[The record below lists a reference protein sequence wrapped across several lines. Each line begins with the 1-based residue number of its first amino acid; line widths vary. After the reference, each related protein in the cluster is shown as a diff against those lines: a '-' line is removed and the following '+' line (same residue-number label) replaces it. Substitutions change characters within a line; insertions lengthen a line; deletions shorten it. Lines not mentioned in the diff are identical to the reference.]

1 MKQGLGFL
9 IFTLG
14 SLLVAQQPHLA
25 INPKVLQTHVE
36 FLSDDLLEGRGTGER
51 GGELTVRYL
60 ETQSKL
66 IGLQPFNGTSYR
78 QSVKIAGL
86 KTLPTSTLSFE
97 GQSSWIP
104 SFGSDIVYGTGATK
118 EAIDM
123 DAPMVFVGYG
133 ITAPEE
139 QWDDYKGLNYQ
150 GKVVVMM
157 VNDPQ
162 PTPAEPSRFGGA
174 SLTYYGRWTYKF
186 EEARRRG
193 AAGVLLIHTTP
204 SASYGWSVVENGWR
218 KERSQL
224 ATGAGGTDLQGWI
237 SNETA
242 QKLFAMSG
250 LNLDQERAKAE
261 KRSFKPVPLSVKVKT
276 SLKSQVRLFEQFNV
290 GGLIPG
296 TDPQLSSEAVVYSAH
311 WDHLGKNDELI
322 KQGKDGIYNGAV
334 DNASGTASLL
344 AMAQVAMT
352 HPTKRTQMFLWVC
365 AEEQGLLGSA
375 HYAQNPLW
383 SLDKTAANLN
393 LDSTNYLGPTRDIG
407 SRGSERS
414 SLGQMVEQVAQS
426 MNMVI
431 TPSRPDI
438 AGGYFRS
445 DHFNFAKVGVPAFS
459 VESGE
464 DYLEPNAAQKKALK
478 ASYNS
483 QDYHQVTDE
492 IKPYFDWNGMAQEAE
507 FTLRLGW
514 VIGQAPQMPSRK
526 APRGGK

>member
-25 INPKVLQTHVE
+25 INPKILQAHVE

-86 KTLPTSTLSFE
+86 KTLPSSTLSFE
-97 GQSSWIP
+97 GQSTWTP

-118 EAIDM
+118 ESIDLN
-123 DAPMVFVGYG
+123 APMVFVGYG

-162 PTPAEPSRFGGA
+162 PTPSEPSRFGGA

-237 SNETA
+237 SNDTA

-250 LNLDQERAKAE
+250 LNLDQERRKAE
-261 KRSFKPVPLSVKVKT
+261 KRSFKPVPLSVKIKS
-276 SLKSQVRLFEQFNV
+276 SLKSQVRL
-290 GGLIPG
+290 
-296 TDPQLSSEAVVYSAH
+296 
-311 WDHLGKNDELI
+311 
-322 KQGKDGIYNGAV
+322 
-334 DNASGTASLL
+334 
-344 AMAQVAMT
+344 
-352 HPTKRTQMFLWVC
+352 
-365 AEEQGLLGSA
+365 
-375 HYAQNPLW
+375 
-383 SLDKTAANLN
+383 
-393 LDSTNYLGPTRDIG
+393 
-407 SRGSERS
+407 
-414 SLGQMVEQVAQS
+414 
-426 MNMVI
+426 
-431 TPSRPDI
+431 
-438 AGGYFRS
+438 
-445 DHFNFAKVGVPAFS
+445 
-459 VESGE
+459 
-464 DYLEPNAAQKKALK
+464 
-478 ASYNS
+478 
-483 QDYHQVTDE
+483 
-492 IKPYFDWNGMAQEAE
+492 
-507 FTLRLGW
+507 
-514 VIGQAPQMPSRK
+514 
-526 APRGGK
+526 